1 MEEQLNIQ
9 KLAAVRSLLFVPAG
23 KLDKWGKAEASGAD
37 VLCIDL
43 EDSVPPDEKLEARS
57 EVFAFL
63 EHGTQNHPLVIL
75 RINSIE
81 TDFGK
86 SDLEMIRELS
96 NPVGGLM
103 VPKLTE
109 AGSLEKLSKQL
120 IMFERKT
127 QLIPLIETAQAL
139 ENCRAIMSTNLV
151 TGAIFGGHD
160 LAMELGCSKDW
171 DVLSAYRSEFIRSA
185 GGLNLSLIDMPWF
198 GLDDIEGL
206 RTETKNAKRFGFT
219 AKAAIHPAQAEPI
232 NRVFMPT
239 RKEADDAA
247 EMIKVFEKA
256 GGHAV
261 AWRGTVLEPP
271 VINQA
276 KRVLERANYFEQ
288 KR

>member
-1 MEEQLNIQ
+1 MAEHDNIAT
-9 KLAAVRSLLFVPAG
+9 LTPVRSLLFVPAG
-23 KLDKWGKAEASGAD
+23 KLAKWEKAEASGAD

-43 EDSVPPDEKLEARS
+43 EDSVPHNEKIEARS

-63 EHGTQNHPLVIL
+63 EHGKQRHPLVVL

-81 TDFGK
+81 SDFGK

-96 NPVGGLM
+96 KPVGGL
-103 VPKLTE
+103 VIPKLTE
-109 AGSLEKLSKQL
+109 AGSLERLSKQL

-127 QLIPLIETAQAL
+127 QLIPLIETALAL
-139 ENCRAIMSTNLV
+139 ENCRAIMTTNLV

-160 LAMELGCSKDW
+160 LAMELGSTKEW
-171 DVLSAYRSEFIRSA
+171 DVLSAYRSGFIRSA

-198 GLDDIEGL
+198 GLDDETGL
-206 RTETKNAKRFGFT
+206 QAETANAKRFGFT
-219 AKAAIHPAQAEPI
+219 AKAAIHPKQVASI
-232 NRVFMPT
+232 NNNFTPGA
-239 RKEADDAA
+239 KEVEDAA
-247 EMIKVFEKA
+247 EMVRVFDEA

-276 KRVLERANYFEQ
+276 KRVLARAKFYQQ
-288 KR
+288 KN